1 MLASVARYKS
11 KINGHSIS
19 IHFSYFTNTNYI
31 IMLELSIF
39 NIFTLFRFILNAMYM
54 SVLPAYMNEQYMYAG
69 PSEVM
74 RGLKIHWNWN

>member
-1 MLASVARYKS
+1 
-11 KINGHSIS
+11 
-19 IHFSYFTNTNYI
+19 
-31 IMLELSIF
+31 MLELPIF

-74 RGLKIHWNWN
+74 RGLQIHWNWN